1 MDVSAPNDTFSP
13 IAQNHDRG
21 DADMQDGDQP
31 THRDASTN
39 TIAVDISAIDDDAMD
54 VTPDAEPHSLL
65 PNASPAE
72 AQEAAITTP
81 ALPVP
86 DDPVSLL
93 FSLDLTSGCL
103 SPILTPN
110 SD

>member
-1 MDVSAPNDTFSP
+1 MDMSASHNTFSP

-65 PNASPAE
+65 PNGPPAE
-72 AQEAAITTP
+72 AQDAAIATP
-81 ALPVP
+81 TLPAP
-86 DDPVSLL
+86 DDTVSLL
-93 FSLDLTSGCL
+93 FA
-103 SPILTPN
+103 
-110 SD
+110 